1 MAIYKICDIRFDIQA
16 RYDYTHKLCAAYA
29 ADGPADFTI
38 RIPEE
43 KLREA
48 VAAAP
53 QYPPGYH
60 EGLEVYRE
68 ISSLVPFRDAFLMHS
83 SVVAL
88 HGEAYVFTA
97 KSGTGKSTH
106 SRLWLAH
113 FPEAE
118 IVNGDKPLFK
128 KTDGAFYAYGTP
140 WCGKENWGKNDRA
153 RIKAV
158 CFLSQAKE
166 NSIAPMTKKEV
177 ISRIFEQVYL
187 PASPEGAERV
197 MTLLDEFVSTV
208 NFYHLHCNISDEAVG
223 IAYEAMKG

>member
-128 KTDGAFYAYGTP
+128 KDRRCILRLRHAVVWQGKL
-140 WCGKENWGKNDRA
+140 GKERPRPDKSGLLSVAGKGKQHCAHDEKRGHKPHFRAGVSSGFAGGGGAGNDAFR
-153 RIKAV
+153 
-158 CFLSQAKE
+158 
-166 NSIAPMTKKEV
+166 
-177 ISRIFEQVYL
+177 
-187 PASPEGAERV
+187 
-197 MTLLDEFVSTV
+197 
-208 NFYHLHCNISDEAVG
+208 
-223 IAYEAMKG
+223 